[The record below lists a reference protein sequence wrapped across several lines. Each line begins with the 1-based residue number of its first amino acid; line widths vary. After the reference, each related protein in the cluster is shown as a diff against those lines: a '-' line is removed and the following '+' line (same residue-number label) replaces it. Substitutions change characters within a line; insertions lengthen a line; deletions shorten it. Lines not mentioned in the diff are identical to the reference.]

1 MTPPMLPAQL
11 PATHHT
17 IIPLVLRHSTVF
29 IKPAREQKDSLTYG
43 VKYGDVI
50 HGFFTPVA
58 VFYRSGLRMRPTRIE
73 FTDALRH
80 NCRYFLGF
88 AA

>member
-50 HGFFTPVA
+50 HGFLRLLLFFTA
-58 VFYRSGLRMRPTRIE
+58 E
-73 FTDALRH
+73 A
-80 NCRYFLGF
+80 
-88 AA
+88 